1 MVQIDQCQKLNILIL
16 WDTNSSNV
24 NILCK
29 PFKTF
34 IKHKGTENT
43 ETIPGLQKVKSYK
56 GTTTNFLSGVQPVF
70 ILSKRLFLRDL
81 CSILPNTIITLDVS
95 HLDKRNFQGNK
106 MFDLD
111 LQTTLTISFS
121 VKTQL
126 VSRKLKI
133 LKLLMALYLY

>member
-1 MVQIDQCQKLNILIL
+1 MLTYCVNLSRLSLNIKALKTQKLSLAYKR
-16 WDTNSSNV
+16 SS
-24 NILCK
+24 
-29 PFKTF
+29 P
-34 IKHKGTENT
+34 
-43 ETIPGLQKVKSYK
+43 
-56 GTTTNFLSGVQPVF
+56 TNFLMGVQPVF

-81 CSILPNTIITLDVS
+81 CSILANTIITLDVS
-95 HLDKRNFQGNK
+95 HLDKRNFQGNE

-111 LQTTLTISFS
+111 LQTTLTFSFS